1 MTRRGRDAI
10 ASGLASEELAASW
23 LRQHGFSIEA
33 RNYRCRMGEL
43 DLVAWHMDTLVFIEV
58 KARGVSSYARPA
70 EAVDARKRARI
81 LKAAKH
87 YLLRYGSRP
96 PACRF
101 DVIEVLLD
109 GQEGEKIGHMI
120 DAFRPGW
127 R

>member
-1 MTRRGRDAI
+1 MPRRGRDAI
-10 ASGLASEELAASW
+10 ASGLAGESMVASW
-23 LRQHGFSIEA
+23 LVGRGFQIEA

-43 DLVAWHMDTLVFIEV
+43 DLVARHRDTLVFIEV
-58 KARGVSSYARPA
+58 KARGASAYGRPA
-70 EAVDARKRARI
+70 DAVDSRKRAR
-81 LKAAKH
+81 LQKAAAH
-87 YLLRYGSRP
+87 YLLRFGSRP

-109 GQEGEKIGHMI
+109 ECEEKRIIHTM